1 MAQNENYLFINKWSK
16 NEKGLWEASNAQLV
30 DLLCD
35 FHFYLKDEYFVFEA
49 EKIANELIKKIDKFH
64 MLPSTEKS
72 DKAHCD
78 QQVDFAV
85 ALIKLYK
92 LTKNE
97 KYLNNSII
105 IMSSIKKYFYKKYGI
120 VEYVNIY
127 DKTES
132 TELCKIKF
140 LILSLKGWLAIKYH
154 DEIYKNK
161 EFTRLLNDR

>member
-1 MAQNENYLFINKWSK
+1 
-16 NEKGLWEASNAQLV
+16 
-30 DLLCD
+30 
-35 FHFYLKDEYFVFEA
+35 
-49 EKIANELIKKIDKFH
+49 

-105 IMSSIKKYFYKKYGI
+105 IMSSIKK
-120 VEYVNIY
+120 NIF
-127 DKTES
+127 
-132 TELCKIKF
+132 IKNMG
-140 LILSLKGWLAIKYH
+140 LSSM
-154 DEIYKNK
+154 
-161 EFTRLLNDR
+161 